1 LLFSAKDLSP
11 PASREHGHVTR
22 REIEVDGDARQPGRL
37 PTSSGTITRLACER
51 VRASGIALEPLLQQ
65 ANLTPLQIMDA
76 SARIRVRDQIKFL
89 DVAAVALDDDLF
101 GFHLALEPDL
111 RRIGL
116 LYYVLASSETMLDAF
131 RRAARYTALVNDGI
145 VQSSIEGR
153 YFGMSLRYVGVSRHL
168 DRHQAEFWMTVLVRV
183 SRQLS
188 GLRLFPSRVRFAHHR
203 TTRTAELAEL
213 FGDALEFG
221 APVDEAVFAAT
232 VAQLPVTTADPYLN
246 RILLTFCD
254 EALAARRGAGSS
266 FRSSV
271 ENAVVPLLPHGKARA
286 DEVARRL
293 GTSGRTFARRLSSE
307 GLTFSELLE
316 SLRHDLARR
325 YLAEGELSVSQ
336 IAWLL
341 GYQEV
346 GAFSRAFKRWS
357 GETPREIRTRL
368 SA

>member
-1 LLFSAKDLSP
+1 MS
-11 PASREHGHVTR
+11 
-22 REIEVDGDARQPGRL
+22 DGDAQRPGRL
-37 PTSSGTITRLACER
+37 PTSSGTMIRLVCER
-51 VRASGIALEPLLQQ
+51 LRDNGIAVEPLLRQ
-65 ANLTPLQIMDA
+65 ANITPQQVEDA
-76 SARIRVRDQIKFL
+76 KARIRVRDQISFFNL
-89 DVAAVALDDDLF
+89 AAAALDDEHL
-101 GFHLALEPDL
+101 GFRLAMDADL

-116 LYYVLASSETMLDAF
+116 LYYVLASSETMLEAF

-145 VQSSIEGR
+145 TQTNIEGPH
-153 YFGMSLRYVGVSRHL
+153 FGMSLHYVGVSRHL
-168 DRHQAEFWMTVLVRV
+168 DTHQAEFWMTVLVRV
-183 SRQLS
+183 VRQLS
-188 GLRLFPSRVRFAHHR
+188 GLRLFPNRIRFAHRR
-203 TTRTAELAEL
+203 TSKLAEIAEL
-213 FGDALEFG
+213 FGDSLEFG
-221 APVDEAVFAAT
+221 APVDEAVFAGN

-246 RILLTFCD
+246 SILLSNC
-254 EALAARRGAGSS
+254 EAALASRRGSGSSS

-271 ENAVVPLLPHGKARA
+271 ENAVAPLLPHGKARA

-307 GLTFSELLE
+307 GLTFSQLLD

-357 GETPREIRTRL
+357 GETPREMRTR
-368 SA
+368 SG

>member
-1 LLFSAKDLSP
+1 M
-11 PASREHGHVTR
+11 
-22 REIEVDGDARQPGRL
+22 
-37 PTSSGTITRLACER
+37 TRLACER
-51 VRASGIALEPLLQQ
+51 LRSGGVALEPLLRQ
-65 ANLTPLQIMDA
+65 ANLTLPQVEDTN
-76 SARIRVRDQIKFL
+76 ARIKVRDQVTLL
-89 DVAAVALDDDLF
+89 DLAAAALEDDLF
-101 GFHLALEPDL
+101 GFRLALDPDL

-116 LYYVLASSETMLDAF
+116 LYYVLASSETMLDAY
-131 RRAARYTALVNDGI
+131 RRAARYTSIVNDGI
-145 VQSSIEGR
+145 VQTNIEGAH
-153 YFGMSLRYVGVSRHL
+153 FGMSLRYLGVSRHR
-168 DRHQAEFWMTVLVRV
+168 DRHQAEFWMAALVRI

-203 TTRTAELAEL
+203 NTTPVEFAEL
-213 FGDALEFG
+213 FGDSLEFG
-221 APVDEAVFAAT
+221 APADEILFAAT
-232 VAQLPVTTADPYLN
+232 VAQLPVVTADAYLN
-246 RILLTFCD
+246 TILLTYCE
-254 EALAARRGAGSS
+254 EALAARRRGGAS

-307 GLTFSELLE
+307 GLTFSELLD

-357 GETPREIRTRL
+357 GETPREMRTKR

>member
-1 LLFSAKDLSP
+1 MLDADAQQLS
-11 PASREHGHVTR
+11 
-22 REIEVDGDARQPGRL
+22 RL
-37 PTSSGTITRLACER
+37 PTSSGTMTRLACER
-51 VRASGIALEPLLQQ
+51 VRANGVALEPLLRQ
-65 ANLTPLQIMDA
+65 ANLTLQQIEDGG
-76 SARIRVRDQIKFL
+76 ARIKVRDQIKFL
-89 DVAAVALDDDLF
+89 NLAATALDDDLF
-101 GFHLALEPDL
+101 GFHLALAPDL
-111 RRIGL
+111 RQIGL
-116 LYYVLASSETMLDAF
+116 LYYVLTSSETMLDAF
-131 RRAARYTALVNDGI
+131 RRAARYTAIVNDGI
-145 VQSSIEGR
+145 VQTIIEGPH
-153 YFGMSLRYVGVSRHL
+153 FGMSLRYAGVSRHL
-168 DRHQAEFWMTVLVRV
+168 DMHQAEFWMAVLVRV
-183 SRQLS
+183 TRQLS
-188 GLRLFPSRVRFAHHR
+188 GMRLFPSRMRFAHHR
-203 TTRTAELAEL
+203 QTRPAELAEL
-213 FGDALEFG
+213 FGDSLEFG
-221 APVDEAVFAAT
+221 AQVDEAVFAAT
-232 VAQLPVTTADPYLN
+232 VAQLTVTTADSYLN
-246 RILLTFCD
+246 QILLTYCED
-254 EALAARRGAGSS
+254 ALAARRGAEPS

-357 GETPREIRTRL
+357 GESPRETRTKR

>member
-1 LLFSAKDLSP
+1 MDD
-11 PASREHGHVTR
+11 PALHL
-22 REIEVDGDARQPGRL
+22 GRL
-37 PTSSGTITRLACER
+37 PTATGTIARLACER
-51 VRASGIALEPLLQQ
+51 VRASGIPLEPLLRQ
-65 ANLTPLQIMDA
+65 ADLTLPQIEDA
-76 SARIRVRDQIKFL
+76 DARIGVREQIKFL
-89 DVAAVALDDDLF
+89 NLAAAALDDDLL
-101 GFHLALEPDL
+101 GFHLALAPDL

-131 RRAARYTALVNDGI
+131 RRAARYTAIVNDGI
-145 VQSSIEGR
+145 AQTIVEGQH
-153 YFGMSLRYVGVSRHL
+153 FGMALRYLGVSRHL
-168 DRHQAEFWMTVLVRV
+168 DTHQIEFWMTVLVRV
-183 SRQLS
+183 CRQLS
-188 GLRLFPSRVRFAHHR
+188 GLRLFPSRVRFTHHR
-203 TTRTAELAEL
+203 SSHAAALAEL
-213 FGDALEFG
+213 FGDSLEFG
-221 APVDEAVFAAT
+221 SSADEALFAST

-246 RILLTFCD
+246 KILLTYCD
-254 EALAARRGAGSS
+254 EALTARGNSSAS

-316 SLRHDLARR
+316 RLRHDLALR

-341 GYQEV
+341 GYREV

-357 GETPREIRTRL
+357 GETPRELRTKRG
-368 SA
+368 AA